1 MDQKDIDF
9 EKIKERLVLFAR
21 RPEDLLIASVICVIL
36 AGLLPCA
43 HRHVERDMASYQ
55 QIGFSGFHVLGLLLW
70 ITIAAFAASTLSR
83 VRASFNVPRHYCDRA
98 CYALSLFCLVRI
110 YIFLQSAQTTT
121 SGFFFF
127 FSIFQLYFTP
137 AIGAVFLLIAP
148 ALLWRATHLENEQ
161 VQAILQD
168 QTQMSPPEGPD
179 T

>member
-21 RPEDLLIASVICVIL
+21 RPEELLIASVICVIL

-43 HRHVERDMASYQ
+43 HRHVERDMVSYQ
-55 QIGFSGFHVLGLLLW
+55 QIGFSGLHVLGFLLW
-70 ITIAAFAASTLSR
+70 ITIAAFVASTLSR
-83 VRASFNVPRHYCDRA
+83 MRASFNVPRQYCDRA

-110 YIFLQSAQTTT
+110 YIFLQSVQTTT

-127 FSIFQLYFTP
+127 FSTFQLYFTP

-161 VQAILQD
+161 VQAISQD